1 MNKLIERGQWRDL
14 QPEEQAGT
22 EGEREPEAELGLV
35 EKVGTGEAS
44 CWDRMR
50 EFKPEETPEARG

>member
-1 MNKLIERGQWRDL
+1 MNKLIERGQWSDL

-22 EGEREPEAELGLV
+22 EGEREPEAELV

-50 EFKPEETPEARG
+50 ELKPEEISGARG